1 MYKFVLRIRIG
12 QGWQD
17 IQFMAESVGLAIQ
30 QAEAQFG
37 SGTYM
42 GCITEEWV
50 G

>member
-1 MYKFVLRIRIG
+1 MYKFVLRVRIG
-12 QGWQD
+12 VSFQD
-17 IQFMAESVGLAIQ
+17 LPFMAESVHLAIQ

-37 SGTYM
+37 SGSYM